1 MSDEEPEVFAPPL
14 IHIHTKFANGSLD
27 GPFLVDLMNMGEDED
42 DALAAWLSDLSQGNT
57 HPGRNKPSW
66 PWSQDSSPRPGTYCR
81 NEIWHYHCGPGFRP
95 NGAATPTAAG
105 LPHNE
110 NGLTSGACIHY
121 SKLAKPMLAERRE
134 ITVLGYSRDHAP
146 FLRDDDRSNPL
157 RSRAAK
163 VGDSVPA
170 SSVGLGS
177 AD

>member
-1 MSDEEPEVFAPPL
+1 MSEEEPIAFVPPL
-14 IHIHTKFANGSLD
+14 IHIHVKFANGSLD

-42 DALAAWLSDLSQGNT
+42 DALAAWLSDLSQGNM

-66 PWSQDSSPRPGTYCR
+66 LWNQDGSPKRGTYYR
-81 NEIWHYHCGPGFRP
+81 NEIWHYHCGPVFRP
-95 NGAATPTAAG
+95 NGAATPTAAS

-110 NGLTSGACIHY
+110 NGLTSATCIHY
-121 SKLAKPMLAERRE
+121 SKLVKPMQAEQRE
-134 ITVLGYSRDHAP
+134 ITILGYSRDHAP

-163 VGDSVPA
+163 VGDSITA
-170 SSVGLGS
+170 LSVGLGS